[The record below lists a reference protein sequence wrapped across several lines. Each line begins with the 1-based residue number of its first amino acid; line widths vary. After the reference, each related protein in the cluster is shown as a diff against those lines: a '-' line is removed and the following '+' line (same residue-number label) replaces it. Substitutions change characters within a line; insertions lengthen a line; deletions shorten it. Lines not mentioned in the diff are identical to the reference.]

1 MSDIDDDA
9 LSRLSLLLTDSG
21 LSIVEFARAL
31 GRDER
36 TVRRWL
42 TREMPIPG
50 AVSAMLHR
58 VQAVDVTTKKIT
70 ITLER

>member
-1 MSDIDDDA
+1 MTDNDDA
-9 LSRLSLLLTDSG
+9 SDLSRVLTSSG

-42 TREMPIPG
+42 THEMPIPG
-50 AVSAMLHR
+50 AVSAMLQR